1 MIDPTTDIAAV
12 ILCGGRG
19 SRMGGADKG
28 LQNFRGVPLA
38 LNALLRLQPQ
48 VAEICIN
55 ANRHIGV
62 YEGFGLPVV
71 CDNYPDF
78 PGPLAGF
85 HAGLVNTN
93 LPYLLTVPCDV
104 PLFPTDL
111 VEHLAEPFASQ
122 PELELVVAS
131 ANGIQQPVFCLMSTQ
146 VLGSLES
153 FLRSGQGKID
163 KWYEQLRVAVVDFSD
178 EAAFHNLNTLKEL
191 QEFEAAGR

>member
-38 LNALLRLQPQ
+38 LNALFRLQPQ

-85 HAGLVNTN
+85 HAGLVNTS

-111 VEHLAEPFASQ
+111 VERLAEAFVAQ
-122 PELELVVAS
+122 PDLDLVVAS
-131 ANGIQQPVFCLMSTQ
+131 AKGVQQPVFCLMSTQ
-146 VLGSLES
+146 VLGSLEG

-163 KWYEQLRVAVVDFSD
+163 KWYEELKVAAVDFD
-178 EAAFHNLNTLKEL
+178 NETAFHNLNTLKEL
-191 QEFEAAGR
+191 QEFEASGQ